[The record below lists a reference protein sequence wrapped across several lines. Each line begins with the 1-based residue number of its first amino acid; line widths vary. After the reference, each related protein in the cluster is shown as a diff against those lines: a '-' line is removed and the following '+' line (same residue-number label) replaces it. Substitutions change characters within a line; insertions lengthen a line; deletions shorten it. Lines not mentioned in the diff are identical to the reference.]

1 MKNSLLV
8 VLLLSGIASAQDL
21 PFMTPDELLHYNS
34 PQCAIHKAAP
44 EYKIYADIAYVLEY
58 CSSLVSI
65 RDNDHVTGWKL
76 HREAASAV
84 DKIPCDCRYHTHRDN
99 MSYNVYLLVVDD
111 LANVNGVDSEM
122 NKLCAKLSDVANQ

>member
-1 MKNSLLV
+1 MKNSILL

-21 PFMTPDELLHYNS
+21 PFMNADDQAHYNS
-34 PQCAIHKAAP
+34 SQCAIHKAP
-44 EYKIYADIAYVLEY
+44 KQYDIYADIAYVLEY

-76 HREAASAV
+76 HREAALVV

-99 MSYNVYLLVVDD
+99 MSYNVYLEVVDD
-111 LANVNGVDSEM
+111 VTNGHGVNSEM
-122 NKLCAKLSDVANQ
+122 DKLCTRLSNVANQ